1 MILSPILS
9 ESVTNPGD
17 ISERKII
24 NSLSQFRFCKNFVTF
39 QRPQHRC
46 TNILYDIQFNQF
58 LLCIIVQTLLK
69 FNMEN
74 CSILI
79 NCNLSIHFRSYI
91 LKYVKFYTKNHRSNF
106 TLTISFPPA
115 LISILF
121 IFQLEKTLST
131 RNILGYTT
139 LCISSFSRNV

>member
-9 ESVTNPGD
+9 ESVTNPDGD

-79 NCNLSIHFRSYI
+79 NCNLSTFQIVYFEICYI
-91 LKYVKFYTKNHRSNF
+91 LYEKSQIEF
-106 TLTISFPPA
+106 LTISSPPA